1 MRRGASGHSVT
12 PRLTR
17 GGLGGSVMERG
28 GGLEPGGG
36 QALQK
41 RAEATCGL
49 QVFLKMTSKE
59 RAREVSRFSA
69 QGHSQTQL

>member
-1 MRRGASGHSVT
+1 
-12 PRLTR
+12 
-17 GGLGGSVMERG
+17 MERG